1 MTLQIKRGDHGERMV
16 WNDAVLGHVDG
27 QCFDPDWWRARD
39 GLLGEAQG
47 RGSAYFL
54 QGADGNEWVLR
65 HNRRGGALARINHD
79 RFLYTGIERARPV
92 RELRLLADL
101 QARDLPVPTP
111 IAARVQPALGFYR
124 GDVITRRI
132 PEAEP
137 LADRLARQAVPSTA
151 WQRLGAVLA
160 RFHRAGLW
168 HADLNA
174 RNVLIDTHDDF
185 HLIDFDKAR
194 LRTPGKWRQANL
206 ARFHRSLAK
215 FRDASLAFN
224 FLDADWNALR
234 GGYVSASAL

>member
-1 MTLQIKRGDHGERMV
+1 MTLQIKRGDSGEHMV
-16 WNDAVLGHVDG
+16 WNDAVLDHVDG
-27 QCFDPDWWRARD
+27 HCFDPAWWRER
-39 GLLGEAQG
+39 GGVLGEAQG
-47 RGSAYFL
+47 RGAAYFL
-54 QGADGNEWVLR
+54 QGMDGHEWVLR

-79 RFLYTGIERARPV
+79 RFLYTGVERARPV

-111 IAARVQPALGFYR
+111 IAARVVPGLGSYR

-132 PEAEP
+132 LDAEP
-137 LADRLARQAVPSTA
+137 LAERLARQAVPSTA
-151 WQRLGAVLA
+151 WQNLGAVLA
-160 RFHRAGLW
+160 RFHRVGLW

-174 RNVLIDTHDDF
+174 RNVLIDGRDDF
-185 HLIDFDKAR
+185 YLIDFDKAR

-206 ARFHRSLAK
+206 ERFHRSLAK

-224 FLDADWNALR
+224 FLDADWSALR